1 MGQTTALRKNGRTE
15 RFTERSRE
23 EQPGKRR
30 GREEV
35 KTAFEADDIH
45 FLSGYPRVP

>member
-1 MGQTTALRKNGRTE
+1 MAEQRGSLRE
-15 RFTERSRE
+15 AERSS
-23 EQPGKRR
+23 PGKGR

-35 KTAFEADDIH
+35 KTAFEADDIY

>member
-1 MGQTTALRKNGRTE
+1 MAEQRGSLRE
-15 RFTERSRE
+15 VERSS
-23 EQPGKRR
+23 PGKGR

-35 KTAFEADDIH
+35 KTAFEADDIY